1 MHKMYHT
8 HALSRLLLAAA
19 LLLLVIM
26 TQSTAWYVLL
36 MVASIFMLR
45 LLDGHWLTSIRLL
58 RLMRWFLIPIL
69 LLHALLSPG
78 QLLWPELVAFI
89 TKEGL
94 MQGLRLS
101 LHLAAVFFVAM
112 LIFRLLRRAEWLY
125 YILLIP
131 YIGQR
136 LAVYVWMMHSM
147 KINIMLLL
155 VDLRMQF
162 RLRKDLKCSALL
174 LMSAFQQTLTNA
186 GDHAAV
192 LWLRWP
198 DALAPPLVDE
208 TGRSSV
214 QYYLMSVLLVLLAW
228 GLFVQVFL

>member
-1 MHKMYHT
+1 MNKMYHT
-8 HALSRLLLAAA
+8 HALSRLLLATA
-19 LLLLVIM
+19 LLLLAIM
-26 TQSTAWYVLL
+26 TQSIVWYVLL
-36 MVASIFMLR
+36 MFASIFMLR
-45 LLDGHWLTSIRLL
+45 LLDGHWLTSIRLM

-78 QLLWPELVAFI
+78 QLLWPELFSFI

-94 MQGLRLS
+94 MQGLGLS

-112 LIFRLLRRAEWLY
+112 LMFRLLRRAEWLY

-155 VDLRMQF
+155 ADLRMQF
-162 RLRKDLKCSALL
+162 RLRKDLKYIALL
-174 LMSAFQQTLTNA
+174 LMSAFQQTLANA

-198 DALAPPLVDE
+198 GVLSNTLGYEKDS
-208 TGRSSV
+208 GSV
-214 QYYLMSVLLVLLAW
+214 RYCLMSALLVLLACAI
-228 GLFVQVFL
+228 FLKAWF